1 VWERD
6 ERVIVSTQDSED
18 AAIVRFPPGKAMV
31 QSLDFLTPL
40 VNSPYGFGRIAAANS
55 LSDIYAVGGE
65 PYTAMNI
72 VCYPSKEQPL
82 SILKEILRGGLDT
95 IREAGA
101 IMCGGHS
108 VQDREM
114 KYGLSVTGTVD
125 PEGYASNAGIR
136 REDRLLLTK
145 PLGTGVLAT
154 AIKAEWPNASELEEE
169 LIAWAGR
176 LNKWPARAIQEF
188 GLRGATDITG
198 FGLGG
203 HCLEM
208 ARAARMSMELWS
220 ERVPVLESAKELA
233 GMGILPE
240 GSYANKHYCSSL
252 VRIAQGVDGLLV
264 DLIFDAQTSGGLLL
278 AVPSDRVDEVRG
290 FLESSGEGATEVG
303 RVLGSAEPSLHI
315 L

>member
-1 VWERD
+1 
-6 ERVIVSTQDSED
+6 
-18 AAIVRFPPGKAMV
+18 MV
-31 QSLDFLTPL
+31 QSLDFLTPV
-40 VNSPYGFGRIAAANS
+40 VNDPYAFGRIAAANS

-72 VCYPSKEQPL
+72 VCFPSKEKPL
-82 SILKEILRGGLDT
+82 SVVKEILRGGLDT

-108 VQDREM
+108 VEDREI
-114 KYGLSVTGTVD
+114 KYGLSVTGTID
-125 PEGYASNAGIR
+125 PEHYASNGGIR
-136 REDRLLLTK
+136 QGDRLILTK

-154 AIKAEWPNASELEEE
+154 AIKAEWPNAGQLEQELVT
-169 LIAWAGR
+169 WAAR
-176 LNKWPARAIQEF
+176 LNREACKAIQEF
-188 GLRGATDITG
+188 GLKGATDITG

-208 ARAARMSMELWS
+208 ARAARTSVELWS
-220 ERVPVLESAKELA
+220 EKVPVLESAKELA

-252 VRIAQGVDGLLV
+252 VRMEEGVDELLV

-278 AVPSDRVDEVRG
+278 AVPEDRAAEVRD
-290 FLESSGEGATEVG
+290 FLESLGEIAAEVG
-303 RVLGSAEPSLHI
+303 RVLGRNQTGLYI